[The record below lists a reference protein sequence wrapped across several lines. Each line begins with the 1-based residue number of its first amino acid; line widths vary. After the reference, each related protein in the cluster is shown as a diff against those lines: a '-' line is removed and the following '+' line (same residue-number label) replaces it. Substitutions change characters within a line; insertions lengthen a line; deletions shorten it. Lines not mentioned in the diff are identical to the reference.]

1 MPGSSFC
8 RCATWPRVVI
18 VTLSAVV
25 LSAGVVGRP
34 ARAAQI
40 GASPARPAAQP
51 APVPAAP
58 AAVAAQAPDLRAA
71 IRQIERRGYRSE
83 APDTYSFS
91 AWLRGALGKE
101 RQGSV
106 RGADNRSVYDARGFL
121 FDGDRFRGRDSLTPR
136 AGLRVAWQSDGTLAL
151 QSALYQPG
159 DAVCCPSGG
168 HTFGRVRV
176 DDGPAPP
183 EAMPAEDAG
192 SVAARR

>member
-1 MPGSSFC
+1 VPGSSFS
-8 RCATWPRVVI
+8 RRARWPRVAI

-25 LSAGVVGRP
+25 LSAGVAVRP

-40 GASPARPAAQP
+40 AAATARPADQ
-51 APVPAAP
+51 APVAAGP
-58 AAVAAQAPDLRAA
+58 VAVAAQAPDLRAA

-106 RGADNRSVYDARGFL
+106 QGADNRSVYDARGFL

-159 DAVCCPSGG
+159 DAICCPSGG

-176 DDGPAPP
+176 EDGPAPP
-183 EAMPAEDAG
+183 EAMPAQDAG
-192 SVAARR
+192 SMTARR